1 MKRTPHTT
9 AALDAIRDTAVA
21 SDGVLGRATSM
32 LGARR
37 ATLAEQLEKVAARET
52 IYRKRLEKQY
62 GALDAKLAACKAT
75 QSYLDQQIERWNNL
89 YKN

>member
-1 MKRTPHTT
+1 M
-9 AALDAIRDTAVA
+9 LDAIRDKAVA

-32 LGARR
+32 LDARR
-37 ATLAEQLEKVAARET
+37 ASLAEQLEKVEERED

-62 GALDAKLAACKAT
+62 GALDAKLAAFKAT
-75 QSYLDQQIERWNNL
+75 QSYLEQQIEMWNNQ